1 MEEKYLHLEDVF
13 VTGILADNNNVTR
26 VNVPEFKNNANR
38 NCVYMDPVLL
48 KGQLQGHTAMLAAR
62 QERGERGK

>member
-1 MEEKYLHLEDVF
+1 MILKDFQQVHNILEISHLDPSWAEIF
-13 VTGILADNNNVTR
+13 VLPNKLWVTKER
-26 VNVPEFKNNANR
+26 GP
-38 NCVYMDPVLL
+38 L